1 MGPMRKLAFVTFALA
16 TVGLV
21 ALGART
27 PADDNNIG
35 NWTLNVAKSKYDPGP
50 APRSQTLK
58 IEAWGDDG
66 VKYTSDGID
75 ADGKPTHSEVE
86 AKYDGKF
93 YPFKGNPDSDMLAY
107 KRIDVNTL
115 HMTSQLGG
123 KQNVT
128 GMIVISKDGKTRTLT
143 QVGTNAKGQKVNNVV
158 VYERQ

>member
-1 MGPMRKLAFVTFALA
+1 MKKLIVLAIALPMLA
-16 TVGLV
+16 TL
-21 ALGART
+21 ALGASSV
-27 PADDNNIG
+27 ADDNNIG

-50 APRSQTLK
+50 APKSQTLK

-75 ADGKPTHSEVE
+75 AEGKPTHSELE

-107 KRIDVNTL
+107 KRVDVNTL
-115 HMTSQLGG
+115 HITSQLGG

-143 QVGTNAKGQKVNNVV
+143 QVGTNAKGQKINNVV
-158 VYERQ
+158 VYEKQ

>member
-1 MGPMRKLAFVTFALA
+1 LDAERGEIQIR
-16 TVGLV
+16 
-21 ALGART
+21 
-27 PADDNNIG
+27 
-35 NWTLNVAKSKYDPGP
+35 PGP

-75 ADGKPTHSEVE
+75 AEGKPTHSEVE

-115 HMTSQLGG
+115 HMTSATRGQAEC
-123 KQNVT
+123 
-128 GMIVISKDGKTRTLT
+128 DGHDRHLEGR
-143 QVGTNAKGQKVNNVV
+143 QDADADAGRH
-158 VYERQ
+158 ERQGPEG

>member
-1 MGPMRKLAFVTFALA
+1 MKKLAYITFAFVAAAALA
-16 TVGLV
+16 LNATT
-21 ALGART
+21 AA
-27 PADDNNIG
+27 PDNNIG
-35 NWTLNVAKSKYDPGP
+35 TWKMNVAKSKFSPGP
-50 APRSQTLK
+50 APKSQTLK
-58 IEAWGDDG
+58 IEAWGEDG
-66 VKYTSDGID
+66 VNYT
-75 ADGKPTHSEVE
+75 ADGVDGDGKTTHWTLQ

-123 KQNVT
+123 KQNMT

-143 QVGTNAKGQKVNNVV
+143 QVGTNAKGQKINNVV

>member
-1 MGPMRKLAFVTFALA
+1 MKKLTVLTIAFTALTA
-16 TVGLV
+16 L
-21 ALGART
+21 ALGAKT
-27 PADDNNIG
+27 IADDNNIG

-50 APRSQTLK
+50 APKSQTLK

-75 ADGKPTHSEVE
+75 ADGKPTHSELE

-107 KRIDVNTL
+107 KRVDVNTL
-115 HMTSQLGG
+115 HITSQLGG

-143 QVGTNAKGQKVNNVV
+143 QVGINGKGQKINNVI